1 MNNYH
6 PENWTENTE
15 ANEDSIFLTQEE
27 RDIASVEK
35 MNWEILFPYVSFRDK
50 ICVVYA
56 DGTEE
61 IYKHLYINSFVLKE
75 INWENVIDC
84 FEV

>member
-1 MNNYH
+1 MKQL

-27 RDIASVEK
+27 RDSASVEK
-35 MNWEILFPYVSFRDK
+35 MNWEILFPDVSFKDK
-50 ICVVYA
+50 ICVVYI

-61 IYKHLYINSFVLKE
+61 IYKHLYVNSFVLEE
-75 INWENVIDC
+75 INWVNVTDC

>member
-27 RDIASVEK
+27 RDSASVEK
-35 MNWEILFPYVSFRDK
+35 MNWE
-50 ICVVYA
+50 
-56 DGTEE
+56 
-61 IYKHLYINSFVLKE
+61 
-75 INWENVIDC
+75 NVIDC
-84 FEV
+84 FKV